1 MNRIDLFLCETFAQ
15 TSEVFGNFGSL
26 LNGGPVNYYFM
37 KKYLFVLLLASQ
49 YATAQVNKAQD
60 DSMIRLSRARI
71 NEFIASHDVR
81 GMARYWYGDYVRN
94 TGNSSV
100 LIGKDSAAAFW
111 TRSFKLQPSIYYV
124 STPVEIIISE
134 DSLSAWETGTWTG
147 MNTKS
152 KGGNYAANWR
162 KQDDIWK
169 LQSEMYV
176 TLSHY

>member
-1 MNRIDLFLCETFAQ
+1 
-15 TSEVFGNFGSL
+15 
-26 LNGGPVNYYFM
+26 M
-37 KKYLFVLLLASQ
+37 KKYLFVFIFSIVAQCLA
-49 YATAQVNKAQD
+49 AQANKSQD
-60 DSMIRLSRARI
+60 DSMIRASRSKI

-81 GMARYWYGDYVRN
+81 GMARYWFGDYVRI
-94 TGNSSV
+94 TGNSSM

-111 TRSFKLQPSIYYV
+111 TRTFKFQPTIYYV
-124 STPVEIIISE
+124 STPAEIIISE
-134 DSLSAWETGTWTG
+134 DSLSAWENGTWTG

-169 LQSEMYV
+169 IQSEMYV